1 MCVLTFVVSI
11 AGFTPSWTQIQ
22 QTSLS
27 PKDSAL
33 FYAHVADKVRRDYV
47 ENVDNNKLLE
57 GALDGMLSSLDR
69 YSSYLSPKKYQE
81 VRKQAHG
88 EYGGVGLEISYV
100 EGALKIVSP
109 IEDTPAQKAGL
120 LPGDLI
126 VAIDGKPLYDMTS
139 YEASQALRGEP
150 ESGVTLSVR
159 RAGVPG
165 FDVRL
170 VRERI
175 KVIPVKG
182 RLYESMGYVR
192 ITTFNE
198 RTTEALK
205 ETLENL
211 MAKADPKCVGFVL
224 DLRNNPGGLFEQ
236 AVSVCELFMDQG
248 NIVSIRGRDSKKDL
262 AFSAQESDVTKG
274 LPLVVLIN
282 GGSASSSEIVAG
294 ALQDNKRAVVVGTKS
309 FGKAS
314 VQTVVPM
321 TNGGAIKMTTAYY
334 YTPKGRSIQKTGII
348 PDIKIEQQGAP
359 AKSEEKIHEGC
370 TKDKASGQGRM
381 PCVSGEK
388 ETSADKDLQLTQAF
402 NVLRTLSLERS
413 SRTPARQGV
422 QRAPA

>member
-1 MCVLTFVVSI
+1 MAS
-11 AGFTPSWTQIQ
+11 FTQSWAQVQ

-69 YSSYLSPKKYQE
+69 YSSYLSPTKYQE
-81 VRKQAHG
+81 IRKQAHG
-88 EYGGVGLEISYV
+88 EYGGVGLEITYE

-126 VAIDGKPLYDMTS
+126 VAIDGKPIYDMTS

-150 ESGVTLSVR
+150 DSAVTLSVR
-159 RAGVPG
+159 RSGIPG
-165 FDVRL
+165 FEIRL
-170 VRERI
+170 VREPI

-182 RLYESMGYVR
+182 RLYESMGYIR
-192 ITTFNE
+192 ITTFND

-205 ETLENL
+205 ETIENL
-211 MAKADPKCVGFVL
+211 MAKAGPKCGGFVL

-236 AVSVCELFMDQG
+236 AVSVCELFMNQG

-262 AFSAQESDVTKG
+262 SFSAQEHDVTKG

-321 TNGGAIKMTTAYY
+321 TNGGAIKLTTAYY
-334 YTPKGRSIQKTGII
+334 YTPNGRSIQKTGII
-348 PDIKIEQQGAP
+348 PDIKIEQ
-359 AKSEEKIHEGC
+359 EKISFKLEDKTGGEC
-370 TKDKASGQGRM
+370 TKEKTSGRDRLPCSSRDKN
-381 PCVSGEK
+381 
-388 ETSADKDLQLTQAF
+388 TSADNDLQLMQAL
-402 NVLRTLSLERS
+402 NVLRTLGLERS
-413 SRTPARQGV
+413 DTNNKPQGGSRVPA
-422 QRAPA
+422 